1 MANFPAGAMRPPN
14 TGPQG
19 QASGAFDQGP
29 LLGQQHINAAL
40 RLKPTAETAG
50 INTVT
55 DSARALQVASDTQEH
70 QFRTA
75 ANATLNTQA
84 AQKCCL
90 DGRLNAASKYGQEG
104 YVPAMYK
111 LANLLSS
118 A

>member
-19 QASGAFDQGP
+19 QAIGAFDQGP
-29 LLGQQHINAAL
+29 RLGQQHINAAL
-40 RLKPTAETAG
+40 MLIPTAETAG
-50 INTVT
+50 INAVT
-55 DSARALQVASDTQEH
+55 DGARALQVASNTQEH
-70 QFRTA
+70 QLRTA

-90 DGRLNAASKYGQEG
+90 DGRLNAALKYRQEE

>member
-1 MANFPAGAMRPPN
+1 MANFPAGAMSPPN

-19 QASGAFDQGP
+19 QAIGAFDQIQNRNQQVNNRAR
-29 LLGQQHINAAL
+29 LLI
-40 RLKPTAETAG
+40 PTADTAG

-55 DSARALQVASDTQEH
+55 DGARALQVASNTQEH
-70 QFRTA
+70 QLRTA

-90 DGRLNAASKYGQEG
+90 DGRLNAASKYGQEE
-104 YVPAMYK
+104 YVPAMYR